1 MAANPNITPIE
12 EFPFEQKTWGLC
24 EPKPVSRKNWLRD
37 LLLKIFKGHEEFAGW
52 TPD

>member
-1 MAANPNITPIE
+1 MAANPNITPIAE
-12 EFPFEQKTWGLC
+12 VALEKKALELC
-24 EPKPVSRKNWLRD
+24 QPKPVSRKNWLRD